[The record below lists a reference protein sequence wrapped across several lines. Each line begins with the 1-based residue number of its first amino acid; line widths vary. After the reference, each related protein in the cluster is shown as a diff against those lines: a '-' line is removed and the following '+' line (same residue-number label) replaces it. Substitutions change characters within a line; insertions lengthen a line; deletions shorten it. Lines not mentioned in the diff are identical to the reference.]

1 MYNFAFF
8 FEVMD
13 KEPGLIEIWLFY
25 AALAVIGF
33 GLTRFRSWLLAI
45 VFPINLLLGL
55 GWLTELHDQHIGP
68 AILQEAGYAYVIQS
82 YLAIV
87 LAVVLP
93 SLGAFLNWKK
103 KIGIYN
109 SPSCG
114 DTRVF

>member
-1 MYNFAFF
+1 MHLAFY

-13 KEPGLIEIWLFY
+13 KEPELIEIWLFY
-25 AALAVIGF
+25 AALAVTGF
-33 GLTRFRSWLLAI
+33 CLTRFRYWLLAI
-45 VFPINLLLGL
+45 VFPINVLLGI
-55 GWLTELHDQHIGP
+55 GWLIELHDQHIGP
-68 AILQEAGYAYVIQS
+68 AILREAGYAYVLQS

-109 SPSCG
+109 SASCG
-114 DTRVF
+114 HTRVF